1 MSVLPP
7 STTEPPST
15 ALGHPSSVICPRPPI
30 SHQVMSMLRN
40 SIYYRLKPFIPQ
52 PIRTVVRQ
60 RIAARVRL
68 NVAHKWPIL
77 PGSERPPENWTGWPE
92 GKKFALVLTHDVE
105 SAVGLRKCRELMQLE
120 MGFGLRS
127 SFNFVPE
134 GGYRVPI
141 ELREELTRNGFEIG
155 IHDLRHDGR
164 LFASRREFDRSTP
177 RINHYLKDWGA
188 VGFRSG
194 FMFHNLEWLH
204 ALNIDYDM
212 STFDTDPF
220 EPQPEG
226 RHTIFPFW
234 VPAPAS
240 QRSEVSLPSRS
251 LERRLEVR
259 GQTSAASVPDLRH
272 VSASNGGYVEL
283 PYTLPQDSTLF
294 LLLKERSIDLWKQKV
309 DWIAQNGGMIL
320 LDTHPDY
327 MRLKGEGGN
336 HSYPIEFYEEVLT
349 YVRSKYAESYWQPLP
364 REAANFVRHA
374 QPLKDNGDGSNGR
387 RRSRS
392 RAHKGKIWIDLDN
405 TPHVPFFEPIVDELK
420 ARGFS
425 LFLTAR
431 DAFQVCDLA
440 DKKGFDYT
448 KIGRHHGRNR
458 LLKASGLAYRALQL
472 APLVLREKPVLGLSH
487 GSRSQLLLSNVLG
500 IPTVLIED
508 YEFSSFPVMMR
519 PGWIV
524 APAVIPDNALPL
536 RNGHIRKYAGIKED
550 VYAWKLKPDAALL
563 RDLNLSESDL
573 IVTVRPP
580 ATEAHYHNPE
590 SEKLFERFMQ
600 RACATP
606 SVKVVLLPRNQKQA
620 HHLIRQWPDWF
631 AHGRVVIP
639 GSAVDGLN
647 LLWHS
652 DLVVSGGGTMN
663 REAAAL
669 SVPVYSIF
677 RGAIGAVDRHLCAN
691 DRLILI
697 ESLEDVDSRIRLV
710 KRCRK
715 SISQVTS
722 QRTLCQIVDY
732 VEEIAHSVVS
742 LPSRSLERRLVVS
755 S

>member
-1 MSVLPP
+1 
-7 STTEPPST
+7 
-15 ALGHPSSVICPRPPI
+15 
-30 SHQVMSMLRN
+30 MLRN
-40 SIYYRLKPFIPQ
+40 RIYYRLKPFIPQ

-68 NVAHKWPIL
+68 NVADKWPIL
-77 PGSERPPENWTGWPE
+77 PGSERPPQNWTGWPE

-105 SAVGLRKCRELMQLE
+105 GAEGLGNCRQLMQLE
-120 MGFGLRS
+120 LELGFRS
-127 SFNFVPE
+127 SFNFIPE
-134 GGYRVPI
+134 GSYSVPQR
-141 ELREELTRNGFEIG
+141 LREELACNGFEVG

-234 VPAPAS
+234 VAAPA
-240 QRSEVSLPSRS
+240 
-251 LERRLEVR
+251 
-259 GQTSAASVPDLRH
+259 THAAS
-272 VSASNGGYVEL
+272 SGGYVEL

-294 LLLKERSIDLWKQKV
+294 LLLQERSIDLWKQKV

-320 LDTHPDY
+320 LNTHPDY

-336 HSYPIEFYEEVLT
+336 HSYPIEFYQEVLT
-349 YVRSKYAESYWQPLP
+349 YVRSKYAESYWHALP
-364 REAANFVRHA
+364 REAANFVR
-374 QPLKDNGDGSNGR
+374 QSQQLKDNADGSNER
-387 RRSRS
+387 RRPRS

-420 ARGFS
+420 SRGFS
-425 LFLTAR
+425 VFLTAR

-440 DKKGFDYT
+440 DKKGLDYI
-448 KIGRHHGRNR
+448 KIGRHHGKNR

-472 APLVLREKPVLGLSH
+472 APLVLREKPLLGVSH
-487 GSRSQLLLSNVLG
+487 GARSQLLLSNVLG

-508 YEFSSFPVMMR
+508 YEFSRFPVMMR
-519 PGWIV
+519 PCWIV

-536 RNGHIRKYAGIKED
+536 RNGNIRKYAGIKED
-550 VYAWKLKPDAALL
+550 VYAWKSKPDAALL

-590 SEKLFERFMQ
+590 SEKLFERFME

-606 SVKVVLLPRNQKQA
+606 AVKVVLLPRNQKQA

-639 GSAVDGLN
+639 ESAIDGLN

-669 SVPVYSIF
+669 GVPVYSIF
-677 RGAIGAVDRHLCAN
+677 RGTIGAVDRHLCSEN
-691 DRLILI
+691 RLILI
-697 ESLEDVDSRIRLV
+697 ESPEEVDTKIQLV
-710 KRCRK
+710 KRTRK
-715 SISQVTS
+715 PLSQITS
-722 QRTLCQIVDY
+722 RHTLCQIVDY
-732 VEEIAHSVVS
+732 IEEIA
-742 LPSRSLERRLVVS
+742 ET
-755 S
+755 